1 LTSENTIAIVKVLI
15 KEYFMRYLFLIAFAS
30 ITTACSSSPIKS
42 WVEINGK
49 RFNVEVMTT
58 NDGRNR
64 GLMFRDSMPET
75 DGMLFVHENAAP
87 RAYWMKNTKIPL
99 DIIFFS
105 TDKKLVSAQERV
117 PACTAG
123 DQCPP
128 FRSEG
133 DAQFVLEL
141 NAGSMEK
148 YQFKKGD
155 TLKTADDIPNVG
167 SP

>member
-1 LTSENTIAIVKVLI
+1 MRPIFLLALAAITS
-15 KEYFMRYLFLIAFAS
+15 
-30 ITTACSSSPIKS
+30 ACSSAPAKS

-58 NDGRNR
+58 NEGRNR

-75 DGMLFVHENAAP
+75 DGMLFVHENSAP

-99 DIIFFS
+99 DIIYF
-105 TDKKLVSAQERV
+105 DENKKLISAQERV
-117 PACTAG
+117 PPCTAG
-123 DQCPP
+123 DKCPP
-128 FRSEG
+128 FPSEG
-133 DAQFVLEL
+133 NTQFVLEL
-141 NAGSMEK
+141 KAGSMEK

-155 TLKTADDIPNVG
+155 VLKTADDIPNVG